1 VRREGLTRD
10 LTPWLLLAA
19 FLLSASLISLAGFY
33 YYRWEQAR
41 NEQLVG
47 AKLAGLARL
56 KAETIENW
64 RQERLS
70 DGSVVARTAP
80 LGDAFAAALA
90 QDDPARGG
98 LGEWANAFSEHYG
111 YDGALFFDAA
121 GEPRFSIGLDPG
133 EIDRFS
139 KALAARAVREQRV
152 FMTDIHRHER
162 GGGEHLGLVTFLRD
176 SAGTAVAGAIFVID
190 PARYLIPAL
199 QRWDSIW
206 GSTGVELYYPHT
218 ARADAGSAARQFKRL
233 GAPGVD
239 ATALC
244 TRMRSADP
252 GAYVHITSPGTGTT
266 RLASMAEVNNTA
278 WCIIAS
284 VDHAEVTAP
293 VRRTALLAG
302 GAVTGLVGASG
313 ALFALAWWRRRNADL
328 ARQLELERERG
339 ELADTLR
346 RNEAQMRAY
355 FEGAVIGMAI
365 TSLEK
370 GWLRVNRALTD
381 MLGYAEDE
389 LRSLTWAEL
398 THPDDLE
405 QDVRQ
410 FERLVKG
417 EITGYQLEKRFLRK
431 DGTALPAL
439 LGVSA
444 ARRDDGNAE
453 FFIAQIIDL
462 SAEKAAQAELEKQR
476 AALPAL
482 FSGIDSVIYV
492 ADPESYEL
500 LHVNDAFRSNWGG
513 GEEVIGRQC
522 YEVLQGRDSP
532 CPFCTNDKIFGEH
545 LGRTYRWE
553 FQNEIT
559 QRWYGIA
566 DKAIPWVDGRYVR
579 FEIASDIT
587 EQKAANDE
595 RLRSEKF
602 SALGRLTAGVAH
614 ELNNPLMGIIN
625 FAQYLKS
632 ETEPGDERFE
642 VMGDIERETR
652 RCMDIVTNLLA
663 FSRTSPTSAAPR
675 EPVDVAQIVKQVLK
689 LLEYRLRKMDITVD
703 LQPGDDLPPVML
715 RRDAWQQ
722 VYLNLVT
729 NAIDALEGRETRRL
743 TTRLRIEGDSLVLEV
758 EDTGTGMDAQTR
770 ERMFDPFYST
780 KPQGRGTGL
789 GLSTCVSLV
798 RDDNGDIQCTSRD
811 GIGTTMTVRW
821 LGCVEVEHE

>member
-1 VRREGLTRD
+1 MYPKVWQLRWFIPATYLAIFLFPLVLMSVLWTSNLHDINELNQQETESRFYQTHKEMVEQEVDGIVSHIADIRAATDAEFHRRLQEHLAIVVRIAEEIYQRTDTLFARERLRDRVLQVIAATMDSGHFHDSLITDAQGQVLFRVVNEGQGEGLLPDQQCLREVVSKAGAVTICRSVRRSATDYL
-10 LTPWLLLAA
+10 LLLAYFEPLDFVIA
-19 FLLSASLISLAGFY
+19 VGVTEQMIDEAAKESA
-33 YYRWEQAR
+33 
-41 NEQLVG
+41 
-47 AKLAGLARL
+47 L
-56 KAETIENW
+56 KAIGEVRYGE
-64 RQERLS
+64 EGEGYLFAFHYDGEYLS
-70 DGSVVARTAP
+70 HPVAKYIGQNLIDIRDPNGVEINREIARTARAGGGYVDYVWDRYKTGQ
-80 LGDAFAAALA
+80 LVDKVSYVRGIQDWQWAIGTGFYLDTLFDAHREQETLISEQLRRSLIVTIVATIVLMLLTLWLAWRIFRGVDQEIQHFKQFFASNAGESRKIDLHGLAFAEFRELA
-90 QDDPARGG
+90 SSANEMLEAR
-98 LGEWANAFSEHYG
+98 
-111 YDGALFFDAA
+111 
-121 GEPRFSIGLDPG
+121 
-133 EIDRFS
+133 
-139 KALAARAVREQRV
+139 LAA
-152 FMTDIHRHER
+152 
-162 GGGEHLGLVTFLRD
+162 
-176 SAGTAVAGAIFVID
+176 
-190 PARYLIPAL
+190 
-199 QRWDSIW
+199 
-206 GSTGVELYYPHT
+206 
-218 ARADAGSAARQFKRL
+218 
-233 GAPGVD
+233 
-239 ATALC
+239 
-244 TRMRSADP
+244 
-252 GAYVHITSPGTGTT
+252 
-266 RLASMAEVNNTA
+266 
-278 WCIIAS
+278 
-284 VDHAEVTAP
+284 
-293 VRRTALLAG
+293 
-302 GAVTGLVGASG
+302 
-313 ALFALAWWRRRNADL
+313 
-328 ARQLELERERG
+328 
-339 ELADTLR
+339 
-346 RNEAQMRAY
+346 EAQLKTV
-355 FEGAVIGMAI
+355 FDHI
-365 TSLEK
+365 
-370 GWLRVNRALTD
+370 
-381 MLGYAEDE
+381 
-389 LRSLTWAEL
+389 
-398 THPDDLE
+398 DD
-405 QDVRQ
+405 
-410 FERLVKG
+410 
-417 EITGYQLEKRFLRK
+417 
-431 DGTALPAL
+431 
-439 LGVSA
+439 
-444 ARRDDGNAE
+444 
-453 FFIAQIIDL
+453 
-462 SAEKAAQAELEKQR
+462 
-476 AALPAL
+476 
-482 FSGIDSVIYV
+482 VIYV

>member
-1 VRREGLTRD
+1 
-10 LTPWLLLAA
+10 
-19 FLLSASLISLAGFY
+19 
-33 YYRWEQAR
+33 
-41 NEQLVG
+41 
-47 AKLAGLARL
+47 
-56 KAETIENW
+56 
-64 RQERLS
+64 
-70 DGSVVARTAP
+70 
-80 LGDAFAAALA
+80 
-90 QDDPARGG
+90 
-98 LGEWANAFSEHYG
+98 
-111 YDGALFFDAA
+111 
-121 GEPRFSIGLDPG
+121 
-133 EIDRFS
+133 
-139 KALAARAVREQRV
+139 
-152 FMTDIHRHER
+152 
-162 GGGEHLGLVTFLRD
+162 
-176 SAGTAVAGAIFVID
+176 
-190 PARYLIPAL
+190 
-199 QRWDSIW
+199 
-206 GSTGVELYYPHT
+206 
-218 ARADAGSAARQFKRL
+218 
-233 GAPGVD
+233 
-239 ATALC
+239 
-244 TRMRSADP
+244 
-252 GAYVHITSPGTGTT
+252 
-266 RLASMAEVNNTA
+266 
-278 WCIIAS
+278 
-284 VDHAEVTAP
+284 
-293 VRRTALLAG
+293 
-302 GAVTGLVGASG
+302 
-313 ALFALAWWRRRNADL
+313 
-328 ARQLELERERG
+328 
-339 ELADTLR
+339 
-346 RNEAQMRAY
+346 
-355 FEGAVIGMAI
+355 
-365 TSLEK
+365 
-370 GWLRVNRALTD
+370 
-381 MLGYAEDE
+381 
-389 LRSLTWAEL
+389 
-398 THPDDLE
+398 
-405 QDVRQ
+405 VRQ

-602 SALGRLTAGVAH
+602 SALGCLTAGVAH

-821 LGCVEVEHE
+821 LGCVEGEHE